1 MSSMVLASNV
11 HARLS
16 DVVVGFIGVVVAV
29 VRLAG

>member
-1 MSSMVLASNV
+1 MVLRSNG

-16 DVVVGFIGVVVAV
+16 DVVVGLVGVVVAV